1 MSGDPKLI
9 AAIQRGFSALS
20 AGDVDAMLAGASDDF
35 VLELPYADPPKRI
48 EGKAAAREF
57 LTGALATFE
66 LDLRVTGAY
75 ACTDGTVVA
84 EYVSTGRAVPTG
96 KPYANS
102 YIAVLQF
109 RDGKLCLQREYYNPV
124 LSDRALTPD

>member
-1 MSGDPKLI
+1 VSGDPKLI
-9 AAIQRGFSALS
+9 AAVQRGFTALS
-20 AGDVDAMLAGASDDF
+20 DGDVDAMLANATDDF
-35 VLELPYADPPKRI
+35 VLELPYADPPKRF

-57 LTGALATFE
+57 LREALATFE

-75 ACTDGTVVA
+75 LCTDGTIIA

-96 KPYANS
+96 KAYANT

-124 LSDRALTPD
+124 LSDRALAPD